1 MQIGSKWHRQ
11 TKKKRLSGT
20 VSFGV
25 EEEGESERRTKR
37 DPHIHVY
44 KYYTGHL
51 LKLFRQNIHATTEEF
66 LQFRSSDLMH

>member
-11 TKKKRLSGT
+11 TKKKLSGT
-20 VSFGV
+20 VCFGV

-66 LQFRSSDLMH
+66 LQFRSSDLMQ